1 MIDANIWTIHKPRGL
16 PLSSRPR
23 LITKIESKIQEHP
36 IRVHKAESSHRPRP
50 NPQKRNQWNHITN
63 TRQRTKRP
71 PSRGSGHPQTECFL
85 LRDALPSIA
94 FINYP

>member
-1 MIDANIWTIHKPRGL
+1 MIDANILTIHKPLGL

-23 LITKIESKIQEHP
+23 LITKIESKDPGTCNTRTQSW
-36 IRVHKAESSHRPRP
+36 KPRP

-71 PSRGSGHPQTECFL
+71 ASRGSGHPQTECFL